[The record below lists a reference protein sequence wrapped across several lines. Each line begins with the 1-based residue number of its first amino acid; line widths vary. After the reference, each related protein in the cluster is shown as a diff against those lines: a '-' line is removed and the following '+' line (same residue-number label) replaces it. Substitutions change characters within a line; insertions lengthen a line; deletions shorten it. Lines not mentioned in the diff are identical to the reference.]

1 MRWSLIT
8 MLKSIRSHELLFL
21 IILLNLLLCSSCA
34 RTTPLSSPEVHF
46 LYIFSYSE
54 VFFMQYLVFF
64 INSDEVLTCCK
75 GMLMEDKIR
84 LGSIPP
90 SCHNR
95 CNACNPCTAIQVP
108 TLPSQ
113 GDQLLR
119 ASSKEMPF
127 SMYSNYKPL
136 GWKCR
141 CRDQLFNP

>member
-1 MRWSLIT
+1 MP
-8 MLKSIRSHELLFL
+8 KSIPSHELLFL
-21 IILLNLLLCSSCA
+21 IILLNLLFSSSCA
-34 RTTPLSSPEVHF
+34 RTTPLSSPEVPLISIHF
-46 LYIFSYSE
+46 FLFLSCC
-54 VFFMQYLVFF
+54 FFFV
-64 INSDEVLTCCK
+64 NSDEVLTFCK

-108 TLPSQ
+108 TMPGQ

>member
-1 MRWSLIT
+1 MPN
-8 MLKSIRSHELLFL
+8 SIRSHPLLFL
-21 IILLNLLLCSSCA
+21 IILLNLLLSSTCA
-34 RTTPLSSPEVHF
+34 RTTPLSSPE
-46 LYIFSYSE
+46 
-54 VFFMQYLVFF
+54 
-64 INSDEVLTCCK
+64 

-108 TLPSQ
+108 TLPGQ

-119 ASSKEMPF
+119 ASSKQMPF